1 MISLVGVVDV
11 KIMHELS
18 DEKFALVFDGF
29 TDAAEHAIA
38 IFAATKNGI
47 RFLAFS
53 PFLDEASMT
62 AAEHIEFLD
71 MDLDHYKLDIAN
83 MVAIVADSMETNKR
97 FPVEFRFHRLDV
109 HLIKK
114 VSALMKK
121 LKTVKRVA
129 KLKLH
134 GCYYKPIPLHELR
147 WSGCYRVLKR
157 FEDLQP
163 CIHLFM
169 DDCTVEDDESDGDDS
184 TTNPNAE
191 NLRLTTVRD
200 IFDVVLDDDDDMDY
214 YLAAGGEVVECPDF
228 EAGLAKIQ

>member
-83 MVAIVADSMETNKR
+83 MVAIVADSMEANKR
-97 FPVEFRFHRLDV
+97 FPVEFRFHRLD
-109 HLIKK
+109 

-134 GCYYKPIPLHELR
+134 GCYYKPIPLQELR

-163 CIHLFM
+163 RIHLFM

-191 NLRLTTVRD
+191 NLRLTTVCD

-214 YLAAGGEVVECPDF
+214 CLAAGGEVVECPGF

>member
-1 MISLVGVVDV
+1 HGSQQAISRRISVPSIGCAD
-11 KIMHELS
+11 H
-18 DEKFALVFDGF
+18 
-29 TDAAEHAIA
+29 
-38 IFAATKNGI
+38 
-47 RFLAFS
+47 RFNLAVRKCLE
-53 PFLDEASMT
+53 PQV
-62 AAEHIEFLD
+62 
-71 MDLDHYKLDIAN
+71 Y
-83 MVAIVADSMETNKR
+83 
-97 FPVEFRFHRLDV
+97 
-109 HLIKK
+109 LIKK

-163 CIHLFM
+163 RIHLFM

-191 NLRLTTVRD
+191 NLRRILLVDLIPSPSEQRKSSRYST
-200 IFDVVLDDDDDMDY
+200 
-214 YLAAGGEVVECPDF
+214 
-228 EAGLAKIQ
+228 K

>member
-1 MISLVGVVDV
+1 MISLVGVVNV

-83 MVAIVADSMETNKR
+83 MVAIVADSMEANKR

-109 HLIKK
+109 RTTASIL
-114 VSALMKK
+114 
-121 LKTVKRVA
+121 
-129 KLKLH
+129 
-134 GCYYKPIPLHELR
+134 
-147 WSGCYRVLKR
+147 
-157 FEDLQP
+157 
-163 CIHLFM
+163 LFA
-169 DDCTVEDDESDGDDS
+169 
-184 TTNPNAE
+184 NA
-191 NLRLTTVRD
+191 
-200 IFDVVLDDDDDMDY
+200 
-214 YLAAGGEVVECPDF
+214 
-228 EAGLAKIQ
+228 